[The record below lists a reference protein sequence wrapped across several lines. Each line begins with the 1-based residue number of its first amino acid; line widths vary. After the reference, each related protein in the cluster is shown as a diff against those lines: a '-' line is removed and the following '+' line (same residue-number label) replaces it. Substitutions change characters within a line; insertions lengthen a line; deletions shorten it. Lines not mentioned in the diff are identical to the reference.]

1 MSINTTPT
9 DYYILLDLNAWY
21 GWNELTLMD
30 MFSRIHVGDGSE
42 VETLTF
48 TEEVST
54 LDVFLVGG
62 GEAGGSG
69 IVIILSHVE

>member
-30 MFSRIHVGDGSE
+30 MFSRIHVGDGS
-42 VETLTF
+42 
-48 TEEVST
+48 
-54 LDVFLVGG
+54 
-62 GEAGGSG
+62 G
-69 IVIILSHVE
+69 IVIILSRVE

>member
-1 MSINTTPT
+1 MLINTIPT

-42 VETLTF
+42 VEL
-48 TEEVST
+48 
-54 LDVFLVGG
+54 
-62 GEAGGSG
+62 
-69 IVIILSHVE
+69 